1 MRLIIVCR
9 QVTSLSLSFPTL
21 YPCINIWSYSRVCLS
36 VCRPYYTL
44 TRRES
49 APVFGLPVIRDGMC
63 CSQVFFFLSR
73 CCASSGPLRR
83 RHSSHHHR
91 ERIYNI
97 SYIQIDTSTYEM
109 LCVSG
114 DGEVYSEEK
123 SQETSLFIGW
133 HQVGKKRKKQ
143 TKKFLVFFFF
153 FFFLSL
159 YARSNLIPWAH

>member
-1 MRLIIVCR
+1 M
-9 QVTSLSLSFPTL
+9 
-21 YPCINIWSYSRVCLS
+21 
-36 VCRPYYTL
+36 CRPYYTL

-49 APVFGLPVIRDGMC
+49 APVCLVCLLFGTECVAPKF
-63 CSQVFFFLSR
+63 FFFLSR

-114 DGEVYSEEK
+114 DGEV
-123 SQETSLFIGW
+123 QR
-133 HQVGKKRKKQ
+133 GKEPGNFTIYRLAPSGKNTKKKQ
-143 TKKFLVFFFF
+143 KTKKFLVAFFF

-159 YARSNLIPWAH
+159 YARSNLIP

>member
-73 CCASSGPLRR
+73 CCARSGPLRR

-97 SYIQIDTSTYEM
+97 SYIQIYTSTYEM

-114 DGEVYSEEK
+114 DGEVQRGKEPGNFTIYRLAPSGK
-123 SQETSLFIGW
+123 ET
-133 HQVGKKRKKQ
+133 KK